1 MDKNKKEAVLLK
13 KQPLLNGAGG
23 GTRTHPHNSI
33 NVDKSRLFSVV
44 VNFVVNLCVFQHT
57 DSFLYRHVLRLAAR
71 ILEHILK
78 LLDSVFRTV
87 GAAVPSAA
95 VPSIAG
101 GKAPHTVAASAI
113 AVAAHV
119 TLCVPFAGTAVAIG
133 HHDFV
138 DVLDAVYKLVDDIEC
153 ACIVFDIQLKN
164 IGLFRSGGLTVLT
177 VFLAIVVLAAVA
189 LISFAVKT
197 VIHDAKAA
205 KRPQD

>member
-1 MDKNKKEAVLLK
+1 MNSLYKKRVFLQPFKCYKNTRH
-13 KQPLLNGAGG
+13 GAGG

-57 DSFLYRHVLRLAAR
+57 DCFLYRHVLRLAAG

-153 ACIVFDIQLKN
+153 AWIQFA
-164 IGLFRSGGLTVLT
+164 LFRD
-177 VFLAIVVLAAVA
+177 IVKL
-189 LISFAVKT
+189 LSQHITKFFK
-197 VIHDAKAA
+197 
-205 KRPQD
+205 